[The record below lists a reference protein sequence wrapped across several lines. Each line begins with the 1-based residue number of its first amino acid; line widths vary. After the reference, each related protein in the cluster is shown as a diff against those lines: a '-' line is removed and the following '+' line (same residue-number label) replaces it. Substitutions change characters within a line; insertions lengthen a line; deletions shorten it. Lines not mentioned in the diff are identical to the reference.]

1 MFSYIG
7 GPCSL
12 SYIRLKDVRS
22 QRRHCFCPFDR
33 KAMSD
38 IYVIIYVSSCNQYLG
53 VIAIRFHYTL
63 QFSSN
68 PKTFSIFRTPVDE
81 ILICLSNATINGFI
95 VYRNVRESVILHL
108 PSRARA
114 RLRPSI
120 ETSFDVVW
128 DHYYSKKY
136 GHARR

>member
-1 MFSYIG
+1 
-7 GPCSL
+7 
-12 SYIRLKDVRS
+12 
-22 QRRHCFCPFDR
+22 
-33 KAMSD
+33 MSD